1 MVDDLPSAGTRGGR
15 QVGKIVFL
23 IAVIFAAVAVIAEF
37 GIRRPDP
44 KPERS
49 SLRRELRP
57 LHSRASRSGSQN
69 MLVKT
74 PAWNAI
80 PANPHCTVGRGTP
93 EHSCSPSE
101 ARS

>member
-44 KPERS
+44 KPEQLFS
-49 SLRRELRP
+49 SAGASSASFESDQERMAKYIGQNACLECHP
-57 LHSRASRSGSQN
+57 GESALHSRSGHART
-69 MLVKT
+69 LVF
-74 PAWNAI
+74 
-80 PANPHCTVGRGTP
+80 H
-93 EHSCSPSE
+93 SE
-101 ARS
+101 ALS